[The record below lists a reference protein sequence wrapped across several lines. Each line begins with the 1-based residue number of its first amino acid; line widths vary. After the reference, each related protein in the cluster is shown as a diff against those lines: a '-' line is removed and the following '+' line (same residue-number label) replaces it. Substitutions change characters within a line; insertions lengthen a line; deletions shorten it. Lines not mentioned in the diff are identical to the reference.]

1 MLEKLFLDGLH
12 RMNPAKRVREILEQ
26 SSESPEDDL
35 IRNLATENK
44 IYIIGSGK
52 ASYLMASGA
61 VEVLG
66 NRIADGMII
75 APELPALKLNN
86 IQTFKGS
93 HPLPDSD
100 SLAASYEL
108 LDFIKRI
115 PENSLVLNLL
125 SGGTSALLCIP
136 ANDLDIEEVAE
147 ICKQLIL
154 SGADIH
160 EINSVRRVFSAVKA
174 GRLLSH
180 LSHTRLV
187 DLIISDVPD
196 DDLHTIGSGPTMP
209 GTASPE
215 EAFHVLKRYRLWD
228 TIPHEA
234 RAYLAKQ
241 LWLERENPSAF
252 TTKEIAAHSRHIIAS
267 APLLAQ
273 QIKEIAE
280 EKGFNAHCDSAT
292 FTGSVEGLKKHILS
306 KIDEQKGENRLLIFY
321 GESTVNVKGDGKGGR
336 NQELAL
342 EMALAL
348 QGRDGI
354 QFLSAGSDGIDGPTD
369 AAGAI
374 VSGETADEAGKKGL
388 DINHYLE
395 NNDSYNFFDQ
405 FGGHLKT
412 GATGNNLMDIQLV
425 HIR

>member
-1 MLEKLFLDGLH
+1 
-12 RMNPAKRVREILEQ
+12 MNPANRVSKTLKKGF
-26 SSESPEDDL
+26 ESPGNDL
-35 IRNLATENK
+35 IRSLATEDK

-66 NRIADGMII
+66 DRIADGMII
-75 APELPALKLNN
+75 APELPALKLKNVQ
-86 IQTFKGS
+86 IFKGS

-100 SLAASYEL
+100 SLAAAYEL
-108 LDFIKRI
+108 LDFIKKI
-115 PENSLVLNLL
+115 PQNSLVLNLL
-125 SGGTSALLCIP
+125 SGGTSSLLCVP
-136 ANDLDIEEVAE
+136 AGELDIEDIAE
-147 ICKQLIL
+147 IYHHLIM

-160 EINSVRRVFSAVKA
+160 ETNSVRRVFSAVKA
-174 GRLLSH
+174 GRLLSY
-180 LSHTRLV
+180 LSHTRLI

-196 DDLHTIGSGPTMP
+196 NDLHIIGSGPTTP
-209 GTASPE
+209 GSASPE

-228 TIPHEA
+228 DIPHEA

-241 LWLERENPSAF
+241 LWLERDNPSEF
-252 TTKEIAAHSRHIIAS
+252 TTEDITQHAQKIIAS
-267 APLLAQ
+267 ASLLAEE
-273 QIKEIAE
+273 IREIASESGYAVWCDSEPFTGTVAGLKKRILNKIDE
-280 EKGFNAHCDSAT
+280 EKGGNC
-292 FTGSVEGLKKHILS
+292 
-306 KIDEQKGENRLLIFY
+306 LLIFY
-321 GESTVNVKGDGKGGR
+321 GESTINVKGEGKGGR

-342 EMALAL
+342 QMALEL
-348 QGRDGI
+348 QGKYGI

-374 VSGETADEAGKKGL
+374 VNGNTADEASKMGL
-388 DINHYLE
+388 DINQYLE
-395 NNDSYNFFDQ
+395 NNDSYTFFEQ

>member
-1 MLEKLFLDGLH
+1 MLEKLFLDGLL
-12 RMNPAKRVREILEQ
+12 RMNPAKRVSKVLNEVF
-26 SSESPEDDL
+26 ESLNEDL
-35 IRNLATENK
+35 IRDLATEDK

-61 VEVLG
+61 VEILG
-66 NRIADGMII
+66 DRIADGMII
-75 APELPALKLNN
+75 APELPALKLKK

-100 SLAASYEL
+100 SLAATYEL
-108 LDFIKRI
+108 LDFIKSI
-115 PENSLVLNLL
+115 PKDSLVLNLL
-125 SGGTSALLCIP
+125 SGGTSSLLCIP
-136 ANDLDIEEVAE
+136 AGDLDIEDLAE
-147 ICKQLIL
+147 IYNLLIL

-160 EINSVRRVFSAVKA
+160 ETNSVRRVFSAVKA

-180 LSHTRLV
+180 LSHTRLI
-187 DLIISDVPD
+187 DFIISDVPD
-196 DDLHTIGSGPTMP
+196 NDLQTIGSGPTTP
-209 GTASPE
+209 GSASPE

-228 TIPHEA
+228 DIPHEA

-241 LWLERENPSAF
+241 LWHEREKPSEF
-252 TTKEIAAHSRHIIAS
+252 TTVDITRHAQKIIAS
-267 APLLAQ
+267 AYLMA
-273 QIKEIAE
+273 KEINELADE
-280 EKGFNAHCDSAT
+280 SGFNVWCDSDP
-292 FTGSVEGLKKHILS
+292 FTGTVEDLKKHVI
-306 KIDEQKGENRLLIFY
+306 KKVDEQKGGNHLLIFY
-321 GESTVNVKGDGKGGR
+321 GESTVNVKGAGKGGR

-342 EMALAL
+342 QMALEVK
-348 QGRDGI
+348 GRYGI

-374 VSGETADEAGKKGL
+374 VNGHTAEEAMKMGL

-395 NNDSYNFFDQ
+395 NNDSYTFFDR

>member
-1 MLEKLFLDGLH
+1 MLEKLFLDGLL
-12 RMNPAKRVREILEQ
+12 RMNPAKRVSKTLKQ
-26 SSESPEDDL
+26 GFESPNDHL
-35 IRNLATENK
+35 IRDLETEDK
-44 IYIIGSGK
+44 IYIIGAGK

-66 NRIADGMII
+66 DRIADGMII
-75 APELPALKLNN
+75 APELPALKLKNV
-86 IQTFKGS
+86 QTFKGS

-108 LDFIKRI
+108 LEFIKRI
-115 PENSLVLNLL
+115 PAGSLVLNLL
-125 SGGTSALLCIP
+125 SGGTSSLLCVP
-136 ANDLDIEEVAE
+136 AEDLDIEDIAE
-147 ICKQLIL
+147 IYNHLIL

-160 EINSVRRVFSAVKA
+160 ETNSVRRFFSAVKA

-180 LSHTRLV
+180 LSHTRLI
-187 DLIISDVPD
+187 DFIISDVPD
-196 DDLHTIGSGPTMP
+196 NDLNTIGSGPTTP

-228 TIPHEA
+228 DIPHEA

-241 LWLERENPSAF
+241 LWLERDNPSSFA
-252 TTKEIAAHSRHIIAS
+252 TSDIARHTQKIIAS
-267 APLLAQ
+267 ASILADE
-273 QIKEIAE
+273 ISEIAGE
-280 EKGFNAHCDSAT
+280 NGFNVWCDSEP
-292 FTGSVEGLKKHILS
+292 FTGTVDGLKKHICN
-306 KIDEQKGENRLLIFY
+306 KIDEQKGGNHLLIFY
-321 GESTVNVKGDGKGGR
+321 GESTVNVKGEGKGGR

-342 EMALAL
+342 QMALEL
-348 QGRDGI
+348 KGRYGI

-374 VSGETADEAGKKGL
+374 VNGNTAEEAMKMGL
-388 DINHYLE
+388 VINHYLE
-395 NNDSYNFFDQ
+395 NNDSYTFFDR